1 MSKSIE
7 GAIECPFYLEEGKS
21 FIKCEGILN
30 GTICTHSFNND
41 KEKHRHHNLA
51 ELLDSVLDSNHHHE
65 SSHQKKGA
73 MSHKRHPRVG
83 YKVCEHCADTSL

>member
-41 KEKHRHHNLA
+41 KEKLLSLQYIRD
-51 ELLDSVLDSNHHHE
+51 ELSAF
-65 SSHQKKGA
+65 KKE
-73 MSHKRHPRVG
+73 R
-83 YKVCEHCADTSL
+83 